1 MQIENLYGN
10 QVLASA
16 ILSFLVGCLEEKAL
30 AYVLK
35 ERRIQRLAW
44 VQIIVTVTFL
54 WFYGFSYE
62 ALRGICF
69 CHVLNMTAVYDR
81 ATYQIPNTF
90 CILLAMT
97 GLIIFQPLSAFM
109 GLFIVSLPFCI
120 AGIKGKMGGGDVKLM
135 MASGFVLGLQRGF
148 FMILASLMAAVIG
161 NWLMQKKEKIPL
173 APYFA
178 VGGFLALFP
187 FDK

>member
-10 QVLASA
+10 QVLVSA
-16 ILSFLVGCLEEKAL
+16 IFSFLVGCLEEKVL
-30 AYVLK
+30 AYFLK
-35 ERRIQRLAW
+35 EAKIQRLAW
-44 VQIIVTVTFL
+44 IQIIVTVTFL
-54 WFYGFSYE
+54 WIYGFSYE
-62 ALRGICF
+62 ALRAICF
-69 CHVLNMTAVYDR
+69 CHILNMTAVYDR
-81 ATYQIPNTF
+81 VTYQIPDTF

-97 GLIIFQPLSAFM
+97 GLILFQPLSAFM
-109 GLFIVSLPFCI
+109 GLFVVSLPFLV

-148 FMILASLMAAVIG
+148 FMILASLIAAIIG

-178 VGGFLALFP
+178 VGGFLTLFP
-187 FDK
+187 LNK